1 MTPPSILQIENMHS
15 LYLVSH
21 PLEEKEGQNSMGAI
35 RRFLSEM
42 KEGGVKSIVVLLET
56 AEIEDLYREID
67 LLQVYRTDNFEV
79 IHFPFKYSRVPDSM
93 EHFDEFI
100 SSIIQRLQLHNVMA
114 HCKTGCGRTG
124 MIAAGV
130 LIKLGWD
137 TESAIEHIREIRP
150 GSLEVVKQLLFLRN
164 YRKFL
169 IARNNQ

>member
-1 MTPPSILQIENMHS
+1 MNPPSVLQPENMHS

-21 PLEEKEGQNSMGAI
+21 PLEGYEGEDSAGAV

-42 KEGGVKSIVVLLET
+42 KKEGAKTIVVLLES
-56 AEIEDLYREID
+56 AEIEDLYKEID
-67 LLQVYRTDNFEV
+67 LLQVYRTHDFEV
-79 IHFPFKYSRVPDSM
+79 LHFPFKYSRVPENM

-100 SSIIQRLQLHNVMA
+100 SSIVQRLKSRNILA

-137 TESAIEHIREIRP
+137 TESAIEHIRDIRP

-164 YRKFL
+164 YHKFL
-169 IARNNQ
+169 QIRNNQ